1 MFSGLWDPPSPKT
14 RPYQLP
20 AAVRIRLVRTVSHS
34 FPSRLHF
41 NLLNFE
47 PPSTVIS
54 FSTSRY
60 IDGSELI
67 WNIKKEMH
75 FGRGRELLRK
85 PATTIRSKT
94 TPSLRMD
101 LSIVFSVESGFK
113 IYCGTSKE
121 ADLWKSVLAR
131 TQIISLYLKY
141 KNKERLC

>member
-1 MFSGLWDPPSPKT
+1 MFSGLQDPLPPKT
-14 RPYQLP
+14 PSYQLP

-47 PPSTVIS
+47 PPSAVIS

-67 WNIKKEMH
+67 WNTKNKMH
-75 FGRGRELLRK
+75 FGKWKELLK
-85 PATTIRSKT
+85 KTATIIRSKP

-101 LSIVFSVESGFK
+101 LSIAFSFESGFK
-113 IYCGTSKE
+113 IYRGTSKE

-131 TQIISLYLKY
+131 TQIISFYLKY
-141 KNKERLC
+141 KNKEMLC